1 MAATEIVGGLSAEG
15 LRLAIVVSRW
25 NSFVTDRLLE
35 GALDAIK
42 RSGGDEKDV
51 LVVRVPGAW
60 EMPLAV
66 RRVAAAT
73 RKGAKRPDAI
83 IALGAV
89 IRGGT
94 PHFEYVSGEA
104 VKGCAAAGFEADLPV
119 ALGIL
124 TCDTVE
130 QAIDRAG
137 LKAGNKGVEAA
148 MAAIEMANLVK
159 QL

>member
-1 MAATEIVGGLSAEG
+1 MATEITGGLSADG
-15 LRLAIVVSRW
+15 LKLAIVVSRW

-35 GALDAIK
+35 GSLDAIK
-42 RSGGDEKDV
+42 RSGGDDKDV

-60 EMPLAV
+60 EMPIAV

-83 IALGAV
+83 IALGCV

-94 PHFEYVSGEA
+94 PHFEYVSAEA
-104 VKGCAAAGFEADLPV
+104 VKGCAAAGLEADLPV
-119 ALGIL
+119 SLGIL

-148 MAAIEMANLVK
+148 MAAIEMANLLK

>member
-1 MAATEIVGGLSAEG
+1 MATEITGGLSADG
-15 LRLAIVVSRW
+15 LKLAIVVSRW

-42 RSGGDEKDV
+42 RSGGDDKDV

-60 EMPLAV
+60 EMPIAV

-83 IALGAV
+83 IALGCV

-104 VKGCAAAGFEADLPV
+104 VKGCAAAGLEADLPV
-119 ALGIL
+119 SLGIL
-124 TCDTVE
+124 TCDTIE

-148 MAAIEMANLVK
+148 MAAIEMANLLK